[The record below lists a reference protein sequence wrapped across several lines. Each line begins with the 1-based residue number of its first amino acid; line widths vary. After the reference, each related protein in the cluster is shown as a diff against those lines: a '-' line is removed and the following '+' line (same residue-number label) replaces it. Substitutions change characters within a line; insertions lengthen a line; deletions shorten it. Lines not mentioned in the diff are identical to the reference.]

1 MDDVSKTKD
10 KMIDDPPP
18 PSQQHLTQLPGI
30 PWSYVEC
37 YWGGGGTP
45 LYVHGPPLSSIYSQI
60 VLGFVSHC
68 YQHFGEGGG
77 ELGYREGVPEMHEF
91 L

>member
-18 PSQQHLTQLPGI
+18 PLNNTWHNYLEYHEVMSSVI
-30 PWSYVEC
+30 
-37 YWGGGGTP
+37 GGGGTP

-68 YQHFGEGGG
+68 CQHFGEGGG
-77 ELGYREGVPEMHEF
+77 GS
-91 L
+91 